1 MGVGMLIYSDRTYMF
16 PYFNRVIE
24 VRLGYG
30 VYSDNNSLAVLLT
43 CREADLDEEL
53 LDDEDYDYDY
63 DESRFDEVLDAIT
76 INLESSVKLPA
87 NEQFIDIQNYPQLA
101 LWLLENDIAY
111 PTGLDIKNGRILYP
125 LYKFK
130 VPPEFAEKLLNH
142 PSE

>member
-1 MGVGMLIYSDRTYMF
+1 MF
-16 PYFNRVIE
+16 PYFNREIE

-53 LDDEDYDYDY
+53 LDDEDYDYD
-63 DESRFDEVLDAIT
+63 ESRLDVVLDAIT
-76 INLESSVKLPA
+76 INLESSVKLPT
-87 NEQFIDIQNYPQLA
+87 NEQFINIQNYPQLA

-111 PTGLDIKNGRILYP
+111 PTGINVKNGRIFYP

-130 VPPEFAEKLLNH
+130 VPPEHAERLLNH
-142 PSE
+142 SSK